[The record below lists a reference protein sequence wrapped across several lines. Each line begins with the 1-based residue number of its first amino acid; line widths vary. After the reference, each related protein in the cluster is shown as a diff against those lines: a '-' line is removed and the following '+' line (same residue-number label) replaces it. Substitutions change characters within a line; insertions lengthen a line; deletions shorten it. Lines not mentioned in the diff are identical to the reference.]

1 MRPRF
6 VAQICKMQSTGM
18 RVGDTLNASVA
29 LMRERSMKKNRMHL
43 HEFTTCPI
51 QFVSWAACASSLCAC
66 ASISPVTNPTATAS
80 NTGVASSA
88 AAATASGT
96 NAIVDKQASA
106 LAATPVVVRPPALWD
121 GSAVTWEEL
130 RPLLAERAGASILE
144 ELFLERQLDRMV
156 TARSKMVSQELLDA
170 EEREL
175 VASLSDDPTRAMVL
189 LNELRAAQGLGEKRW
204 KSLLK
209 RNAAMRL
216 LVQDDVKVTPDAI
229 EAVIDAQHG
238 ARRQCRVMALSNLDS
253 CAKARMRLDAGEPF
267 GEVAA
272 DMSTDRSA
280 ARGGLVLPVSRLDP
294 SWPSSFRQTLWSL
307 QKGKVSSPVLI
318 DNGYVFIRFEDEIA
332 GDPEK
337 AMQAK
342 SGAERAVRRGQERIL
357 MENLAKQLRQAQRN
371 VTIFDDSILDVW
383 TRVKNAAR

>member
-1 MRPRF
+1 
-6 VAQICKMQSTGM
+6 M

-29 LMRERSMKKNRMHL
+29 LIRERSMKKNRMHL
-43 HEFTTCPI
+43 HEFATCPI
-51 QFVSWAACASSLCAC
+51 QFLSWVACASCLCAC
-66 ASISPVTNPTATAS
+66 ASVSPVTKPTATAS

-96 NAIVDKQASA
+96 NATVDKQASA

>member
-1 MRPRF
+1 MRAGYTLSAR
-6 VAQICKMQSTGM
+6 VSRMQ
-18 RVGDTLNASVA
+18 
-29 LMRERSMKKNRMHL
+29 ERSMKKKTKNFRGRIVN
-43 HEFTTCPI
+43 TTQVPLI
-51 QFVSWAACASSLCAC
+51 IYAATFLCAC
-66 ASISPVTNPTATAS
+66 GTVSEQATSSKAPLTAS
-80 NTGVASSA
+80 NQNSA
-88 AAATASGT
+88 AAA
-96 NAIVDKQASA
+96 A
-106 LAATPVVVRPPALWD
+106 LKKAPATPEAQAIIDATKQPVIVRPPALWD

-144 ELFLERQLDRMV
+144 ELFLERQLDRMLL
-156 TARSKMVSQELLDA
+156 ARKKNLPQELLDA

-175 VASLSDDPTRAMVL
+175 VASLSDDPARAAVL

-216 LVQDDVKVTPDAI
+216 LVQDDVKVTPEAI
-229 EAVIDAQHG
+229 EAVIDAEHG
-238 ARRQCRVMALSNLDS
+238 ARRQCRVMALPDLDR

-280 ARGGLVLPVSRLDP
+280 ERGGLVLPVSRLDP
-294 SWPSSFRQTLWSL
+294 SWPSSFRQTLWAL

-332 GDPEK
+332 GNPEK
-337 AMQAK
+337 AQQAR
-342 SGAERAVRRGQERIL
+342 SGADRAVRRGQERIL

-371 VTIFDDSILDVW
+371 VTIFDDSILDGW

>member
-1 MRPRF
+1 
-6 VAQICKMQSTGM
+6 
-18 RVGDTLNASVA
+18 
-29 LMRERSMKKNRMHL
+29 
-43 HEFTTCPI
+43 
-51 QFVSWAACASSLCAC
+51 
-66 ASISPVTNPTATAS
+66 
-80 NTGVASSA
+80 
-88 AAATASGT
+88 
-96 NAIVDKQASA
+96 
-106 LAATPVVVRPPALWD
+106 
-121 GSAVTWEEL
+121 VTWEEL

-175 VASLSDDPTRAMVL
+175 VASLSDDPARAMVL

-238 ARRQCRVMALSNLDS
+238 ARRQCRVMALPNLDS

>member
-1 MRPRF
+1 MR
-6 VAQICKMQSTGM
+6 AGY
-18 RVGDTLNASVA
+18 TLNASVSR
-29 LMRERSMKKNRMHL
+29 MQERSMKKKTKNFRGRIL
-43 HEFTTCPI
+43 DATQVPLI
-51 QFVSWAACASSLCAC
+51 VYAATFLCAFGTVSEQ
-66 ASISPVTNPTATAS
+66 ATSSKTPLTAS
-80 NTGVASSA
+80 NTNSAPAASKNTS
-88 AAATASGT
+88 
-96 NAIVDKQASA
+96 
-106 LAATPVVVRPPALWD
+106 ATPEVTATIEATTQPVIIRPPALWD

-144 ELFLERQLDRMV
+144 ELFLERQLDRMLV
-156 TARSKMVSQELLDA
+156 ARKKILSQELLDA

-175 VASLSDDPTRAMVL
+175 LTNLADDPTRALVL
-189 LNELRAAQGLGEKRW
+189 LNDLRAAQGLGEKRW

-216 LVQDDVKVTPDAI
+216 LVQEDVKVTPEAI
-229 EAVIDAQHG
+229 EAVIDAEHG
-238 ARRQCRVMALSNLDS
+238 ARRQCRVMALPDLDR

-318 DNGYVFIRFEDEIA
+318 DNAYVFIRFEDEIA
-332 GDPEK
+332 GDAEK
-337 AMQAK
+337 AQQAR
-342 SGAERAVRRGQERIL
+342 SGADRAVRRGQERIL

-371 VTIFDDSILDVW
+371 VTIFDDSLLDGW

>member
-1 MRPRF
+1 
-6 VAQICKMQSTGM
+6 
-18 RVGDTLNASVA
+18 
-29 LMRERSMKKNRMHL
+29 
-43 HEFTTCPI
+43 
-51 QFVSWAACASSLCAC
+51 
-66 ASISPVTNPTATAS
+66 
-80 NTGVASSA
+80 
-88 AAATASGT
+88 
-96 NAIVDKQASA
+96 
-106 LAATPVVVRPPALWD
+106 LWD

-144 ELFLERQLDRMV
+144 ELFLERQLDRMLV
-156 TARSKMVSQELLDA
+156 ARKKILSQELLDA

-175 VASLSDDPTRAMVL
+175 LTSLADEPTRALVL
-189 LNELRAAQGLGEKRW
+189 LNDLRAAQGLGEKRW

-216 LVQDDVKVTPDAI
+216 LVQEDVKVTPEAI
-229 EAVIDAQHG
+229 EAVIDAEHG
-238 ARRQCRVMALSNLDS
+238 ARRQCRVMALPDLDR

-318 DNGYVFIRFEDEIA
+318 DNAYVFIRFEDEIA
-332 GDPEK
+332 GDAEK
-337 AMQAK
+337 AQKAR
-342 SGAERAVRRGQERIL
+342 SGADRAVRRGQERIL
-357 MENLAKQLRQAQRN
+357 MENVAKQLRQAQRN
-371 VTIFDDSILDVW
+371 VTIFDDSLLDGW